1 MKPDKATGDIM
12 KFLKNISVYVVCVSL
27 ILSGCV
33 TNTGSSGFNVGPQL
47 SSIFGQKQDF
57 SNEPDR
63 PKIDVIIPIFDP
75 GLPEDT
81 SKYEKEGIW
90 PELRRAEA
98 NRFAVKLKD
107 ALDATGAFGA
117 VRVTPDKTATG
128 DLYILGRIAES
139 NGQDVEID
147 LEVFD
152 ISGEQWI
159 SKSFDHEVESEFHD
173 NIRNEG
179 KDAYEPLFA
188 EAAQYIV
195 EELNDHKTQ
204 DLENVQRLTELRFGA
219 SFSENAF
226 AEHMEVDGGEV
237 KLISMP
243 SDNDPM
249 LKRTRA
255 IRVRDQLFVDRMQT
269 HYQTFGRKMDDSY
282 LMWQEFSLL
291 EIQAEREAKI
301 KAAGQA
307 VAGIALIGLAILAAA
322 AGAKSDNYNTQTAGV
337 TGAVVAGVA
346 GASLIGSSF
355 QTSEEAKVHRDAL
368 AELGQ
373 SIDVELAPQVVEF
386 EEKTVELTGD
396 SKEQFAQWRG
406 FLKQVYAL
414 ESTPNMQL

>member
-1 MKPDKATGDIM
+1 M
-12 KFLKNISVYVVCVSL
+12 KFLRNISVYVVSASL
-27 ILSGCV
+27 MLSGCV

-57 SNEPDR
+57 SNEINR

-81 SKYEKEGIW
+81 SKYEEEGIW

-128 DLYILGRIAES
+128 DLYILGKIAES
-139 NGQDVEID
+139 NGEDVEID

-152 ISGEQWI
+152 ISGNQWI

-173 NIRNEG
+173 NIRNDG
-179 KDAYEPLFA
+179 KDAYDPLFE

-195 EELNDHKTQ
+195 EELNDHETQ
-204 DLENVQRLTELRFGA
+204 ELESVQRLADLRFGA
-219 SFSENAF
+219 SFSEDAF
-226 AEHMEVDGGEV
+226 AQHMAVDGGEV

-255 IRVRDQLFVDRMQT
+255 IRIRDQLFVDRMQT

-282 LMWQEFSLL
+282 LMWQEHSLL
-291 EIQAEREAKI
+291 EIQAEREAKV
-301 KAAGQA
+301 KAAGEA

-322 AGAKSDNYNTQTAGV
+322 AGARSNNYNTQTAGL

-346 GASLIGSSF
+346 GASLIGNSF

-373 SIDVELAPQVVEF
+373 SIDMELAPQVVEF
-386 EEKTVELTGD
+386 EEKTVKLTGD
-396 SKEQFAQWRG
+396 AKEQFAQWRN

-414 ESTPNMQL
+414 ESTPNVQL